1 MTTERAVFPPG
12 DAREDWTILR
22 ALSAILG
29 KPLPY
34 DTLAE
39 IRSAIFETHPHLAL
53 IDEVTSDGSF
63 DLKKLAR
70 GSTRIGTQA
79 FSPAVDDFYLSNPI
93 ARASSVMGE
102 LRAHTTLRYHVDV
115 NRVKWNAVDTIESYR
130 DHCRQLPGGS
140 ETIRET
146 SAAVMSKDER
156 KRLLHSLSVSEFFAA
171 LYVRMSA
178 QLYLEVSSAFP
189 PLSVDDIREHACV
202 NAVCNGRLRRQST
215 P

>member
-1 MTTERAVFPPG
+1 MRQELGR
-12 DAREDWTILR
+12 REIL
-22 ALSAILG
+22 
-29 KPLPY
+29 
-34 DTLAE
+34 E
-39 IRSAIFETHPHLAL
+39 IAHKNGVAMEA
-53 IDEVTSDGSF
+53 TSRTC
-63 DLKKLAR
+63 LYEL
-70 GSTRIGTQA
+70 QC
-79 FSPAVDDFYLSNPI
+79 
-93 ARASSVMGE
+93 VMGE